1 MPGLLDDI
9 PQGLPALEQALEISK
24 RAVGAGFEWE
34 SVDDVWD
41 KVREEVDEFREAA
54 PGSVHQAEEFGDVLF
69 TLVNVAR
76 KEGIDPEAALDATC
90 RKFRLRWSVMERLA
104 PQECGCAVGEATTG
118 QLVELWKHAKEELR
132 ERDLG

>member
-41 KVREEVDEFREAA
+41 KVREEVD
-54 PGSVHQAEEFGDVLF
+54 
-69 TLVNVAR
+69 
-76 KEGIDPEAALDATC
+76 
-90 RKFRLRWSVMERLA
+90 
-104 PQECGCAVGEATTG
+104 
-118 QLVELWKHAKEELR
+118 
-132 ERDLG
+132 